1 MIQSDDEG
9 FARAREA
16 VVVCASARE
25 CYLCALL
32 AWVASRCHDA
42 VQAYR

>member
-1 MIQSDDEG
+1 MIQIDEAD
-9 FARAREA
+9 FACAREA

-32 AWVASRCHDA
+32 AWVASQCHHA
-42 VQAYR
+42 AQAYR